1 MLSITTKIDSQKKK
15 KQKKQKQ
22 QQQQQQTTNIKY
34 INILKDL

>member
-1 MLSITTKIDSQKKK
+1 MLSITTNIDS
-15 KQKKQKQ
+15 QKKQKQ